1 MAGDPGF
8 ASTELRAHLRER
20 LPELEGEMHLE
31 RIGGGQSNPTYF
43 VSFDRGPRLVLRKQP
58 PGELLK
64 SAHAI
69 DREFRIL
76 RALEH
81 TEVPVPKALFLCEE
95 REVIGTPF
103 YVMERLD
110 GRVMSNYALPEVG
123 ASDRAA
129 YLFALAE
136 TLARLHGVNWAAA
149 GLADYGKPGNFFE
162 RQITRWTRQWE
173 ASKTAENAH
182 IDLLIEWLPT
192 HIPSGD
198 ETTIAHGD
206 FRLGNVMFHPK
217 EPRVIAVLDWELS
230 TLGHPL
236 ADVAYSSLP
245 WLTHPD
251 VFEGL
256 RGFDLATHGLPT
268 QADYL
273 AAYAGASDRTDPV
286 LPFHHAFSLFR
297 FAVILEGITARAKAG
312 NAAGGEDAV
321 AVGRLSARFAR
332 YAAELVAVDG

>member
-1 MAGDPGF
+1 MADDPGF
-8 ASTELRAHLRER
+8 SLNGLRSYLRES
-20 LPELEGEMHLE
+20 LPELKGEMHLE
-31 RIGGGQSNPTYF
+31 RIGGGQSNPTFF
-43 VSFDRGPRLVLRKQP
+43 VSFDQGPRLVLRKQP

-64 SAHAI
+64 SAHAV

-81 TEVPVPKALFLCEE
+81 TEVPVPQALFFCEE

-110 GRVMSNYALPEVG
+110 GRVMSNYALPEVE
-123 ASDRAA
+123 ASDRAS

-136 TLARLHGVNWAAA
+136 TLAVLHRVDWVGA
-149 GLADYGKPGNFFE
+149 GLADYGKQGAFFE
-162 RQITRWTRQWE
+162 RQIARWTHQWK
-173 ASKTAENAH
+173 ASKTADNAH
-182 IDLLIEWLPT
+182 IDFLIEWLPT
-192 HIPSGD
+192 HIPPGD

-206 FRLGNVMFHPK
+206 FRLGNLMFHPK

-245 WLTHPD
+245 WLTDPD

-256 RGFDLATHGLPT
+256 RGFDLAALGLPT
-268 QADYL
+268 QLDYL
-273 AAYAGASDRTDPV
+273 AAYAGASGRTDPV

-297 FAVILEGITARAKAG
+297 FSVILAGITARAKAG
-312 NAAGGEDAV
+312 NAAGEDAA
-321 AVGRLSARFAR
+321 AVGRLSATFAR